1 MPRSYRGSGSDY
13 GSSVAA
19 RSAEV
24 EEVLE
29 HAAALLLR
37 LPVGE
42 VGPALAVAVA
52 VGAADLALEVVL
64 GGALLLDDLVQL
76 PAVEPDAAA
85 RWAGVDVDAAPLDPA
100 ELSRIDRAEAVFG
113 HAATLAKDQA
123 GGGAVRKQLARA
135 VGDPALGGRDAR
147 ARVQDRALAPHDSG
161 VGEDRPDEVRLHLER
176 RVADSGLEQRVDG
189 AAHRRVE
196 QRQGDG
202 AVHGADR

>member
-29 HAAALLLR
+29 HAAARLLR

-42 VGPALAVAVA
+42 VGLALAVA

-64 GGALLLDDLVQL
+64 GGALLLVVLVQL

-85 RWAGVDVDAAPLDPA
+85 RGAGVDVDAAPRDPA

-113 HAATLAKDQA
+113 HATTLAKDQA
-123 GGGAVRKQLARA
+123 GGGAVREQLARA

-176 RVADSGLEQRVDG
+176 RVSDSGL
-189 AAHRRVE
+189 
-196 QRQGDG
+196 
-202 AVHGADR
+202 